1 MECSSDSPLPG
12 SLLLLSFLS
21 PGGSLKEGALTLT
34 RRNLSLL
41 SSKRMMVTR
50 VCGLEC
56 GVLSVEAGM
65 RWYVLVYICMCACVC
80 VCVSLCLCV
89 HVSVCV
95 CVCMCVHHVCICV
108 CMCVKYVYVYVL
120 LLFGSLKF
128 YSISL
133 KNIF

>member
-34 RRNLSLL
+34 RRNLSLF

-50 VCGLEC
+50 VWGIEC
-56 GVLSVEAGM
+56 GGRDEVVCISVYMHVCM
-65 RWYVLVYICMCACVC
+65 R
-80 VCVSLCLCV
+80 VCVSLCVCLCV